1 MLLKI
6 GLGVVPIVTG
16 DDGRDHDSWVGELAV
31 AAFASR
37 NAGEPGLSQ
46 VLDELSNF
54 PWHMFQY
61 AQWEILCN
69 KKLPN
74 RRFYVRIQAIRA
86 TLINAL

>member
-6 GLGVVPIVTG
+6 GLSIVPIVTG
-16 DDGRDHDSWVGELAV
+16 DDGWDNDSWMGELAV

-61 AQWEILCN
+61 VQWEILDR
-69 KKLPN
+69 KS
-74 RRFYVRIQAIRA
+74 VV
-86 TLINAL
+86 